1 MHNFIASR
9 KINEKKFKLPPRFV
23 KECKLGYIYLQ
34 FRVLELSAHLRSH
47 KYVRALSTLR
57 TLKTLGTLG
66 TLGTLETLKTLRTL
80 KTLKTLRTLKSLC
93 LLKSFMPLRVLVSE
107 RRSNTSVELRIY
119 CREGLGV
126 AVESAGA
133 VDFFLRRRKL
143 KNEEKE
149 SKSRLSTTPTP

>member
-66 TLGTLETLKTLRTL
+66 TLE
-80 KTLKTLRTLKSLC
+80 TLKTLRTLKSLC

-119 CREGLGV
+119 CREGLDV

>member
-23 KECKLGYIYLQ
+23 KECKQGCIYLQ
-34 FRVLELSAHLRSH
+34 FRFLELSAHIRSH

-66 TLGTLETLKTLRTL
+66 TLETLETLKTLRTL
-80 KTLKTLRTLKSLC
+80 KTLS

-107 RRSNTSVELRIY
+107 RRSNTLVELRNY

-149 SKSRLSTTPTP
+149 SKSRLSTTPTPWVVLAVRR

>member
-23 KECKLGYIYLQ
+23 KECKQGCIYLQ
-34 FRVLELSAHLRSH
+34 FRFLELSAHIRSH

-80 KTLKTLRTLKSLC
+80 KTLS

-107 RRSNTSVELRIY
+107 RRSNTLVELRNY

-149 SKSRLSTTPTP
+149 SKSRLSTTPTPWVVLAVRR

>member
-1 MHNFIASR
+1 MQTR
-9 KINEKKFKLPPRFV
+9 V
-23 KECKLGYIYLQ
+23 YISTIQ
-34 FRVLELSAHLRSH
+34 IFRIVSTFMIVEATLS
-47 KYVRALSTLR
+47 
-57 TLKTLGTLG
+57 
-66 TLGTLETLKTLRTL
+66 
-80 KTLKTLRTLKSLC
+80 

-107 RRSNTSVELRIY
+107 RRSNTSVELRNY

-149 SKSRLSTTPTP
+149 SKSRLSTTPTPWVVLAVRR

>member
-23 KECKLGYIYLQ
+23 KECKQGCIYLQ

-66 TLGTLETLKTLRTL
+66 TLE
-80 KTLKTLRTLKSLC
+80 TLKTLRTLKSLC
-93 LLKSFMPLRVLVSE
+93 LLKSFRPLRVLVSE

>member
-23 KECKLGYIYLQ
+23 KECKQGCIYLQ
-34 FRVLELSAHLRSH
+34 FRFLELSAHLRSH
-47 KYVRALSTLR
+47 KYVRTLR
-57 TLKTLGTLG
+57 TLNTLGPLG
-66 TLGTLETLKTLRTL
+66 PLGTLETLKTLRTL
-80 KTLKTLRTLKSLC
+80 KTLS
-93 LLKSFMPLRVLVSE
+93 LLKSFRPLRVLVSE

>member
-66 TLGTLETLKTLRTL
+66 TLE
-80 KTLKTLRTLKSLC
+80 TLKTLRTLKSLC

>member
-23 KECKLGYIYLQ
+23 KECKQGCIYLQ
-34 FRVLELSAHLRSH
+34 FRFLELSAHIRSH

-57 TLKTLGTLG
+57 TLKTLGTL
-66 TLGTLETLKTLRTL
+66 ETL
-80 KTLKTLRTLKSLC
+80 KTLKTLRTLKTLS
-93 LLKSFMPLRVLVSE
+93 LLKSFMPLRVLVPE
-107 RRSNTSVELRIY
+107 RCSNTSVELRNY

-149 SKSRLSTTPTP
+149 SKSRLSTTPTPWVVLAVRR

>member
-23 KECKLGYIYLQ
+23 KECKQGCIYLQ
-34 FRVLELSAHLRSH
+34 FRFLELSAHLRSH
-47 KYVRALSTLR
+47 KYVRALRALR
-57 TLKTLGTLG
+57 TLKTLG

-80 KTLKTLRTLKSLC
+80 KSLS

-107 RRSNTSVELRIY
+107 RRSNTSVELRNY

>member
-23 KECKLGYIYLQ
+23 KECKQGCIYLQ
-34 FRVLELSAHLRSH
+34 FRFLELSAHIRSH

-57 TLKTLGTLG
+57 TLRTLRTLKTLG

-80 KTLKTLRTLKSLC
+80 KTLS

-107 RRSNTSVELRIY
+107 RRSNTSGELRNY

>member
-23 KECKLGYIYLQ
+23 KECKQGCIYLQ
-34 FRVLELSAHLRSH
+34 FRFLELSAHLRSH

-66 TLGTLETLKTLRTL
+66 TLGTLE
-80 KTLKTLRTLKSLC
+80 TLKTLRTLKSLC

-133 VDFFLRRRKL
+133 VDLFLRRRKL

>member
-23 KECKLGYIYLQ
+23 KECKQGCIYLQ
-34 FRVLELSAHLRSH
+34 FRFLELSAHIRSH

-57 TLKTLGTLG
+57 TLKTLGSLG

-80 KTLKTLRTLKSLC
+80 KTLS

-107 RRSNTSVELRIY
+107 RRSNTLVELRNY

-149 SKSRLSTTPTP
+149 SKSRLSTTPTPWVVLAVRR

>member
-23 KECKLGYIYLQ
+23 KECKQGCIYLQ
-34 FRVLELSAHLRSH
+34 FRFLELSAHIRSH

-57 TLKTLGTLG
+57 TLRTLKTLG

-80 KTLKTLRTLKSLC
+80 KTLS

-107 RRSNTSVELRIY
+107 RRSNTSGELRNY

-133 VDFFLRRRKL
+133 ADFFLRRRKL

-149 SKSRLSTTPTP
+149 SKSRLSTTPTPCVVLAVRR